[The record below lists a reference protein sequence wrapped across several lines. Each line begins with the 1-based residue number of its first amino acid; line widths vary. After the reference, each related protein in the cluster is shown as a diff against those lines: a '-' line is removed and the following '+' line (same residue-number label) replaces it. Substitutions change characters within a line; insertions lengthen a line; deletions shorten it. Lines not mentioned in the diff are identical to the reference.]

1 MTNIQIKS
9 ELNIIHSDLDDY
21 GKFLAVCSIDGQIL
35 IYKMNN
41 DSNEVNQILTI
52 SDAHKSAI
60 WCVKWSNSKFG
71 MILSSCGFD

>member
-1 MTNIQIKS
+1 
-9 ELNIIHSDLDDY
+9 
-21 GKFLAVCSIDGQIL
+21 
-35 IYKMNN
+35 MNS

-71 MILSSCGFD
+71 MILGSCGFDQKVHIWEINETDSNTGYEYK